1 MRPQFAA
8 ARRVRH
14 RPASAER
21 PIRLSMPVQLR
32 GGYGYMN
39 EYRMAQ
45 EYVGTRVVP
54 IFADSNEITKEF
66 IGRNLG
72 V

>member
-1 MRPQFAA
+1 
-8 ARRVRH
+8 
-14 RPASAER
+14 
-21 PIRLSMPVQLR
+21 MPVQLR